1 MTDTIAVHA
10 PGRVNLIGD
19 HTDYAGGLALPCAI
33 DLGVTIRGRRV
44 PDLITMTSD
53 AESAPTTLGLSDL
66 LDDQHRPATSFA
78 IDDMHPLWGRYVA
91 AVAQECRTGSGF
103 EGRVTS
109 TLPTGAG
116 LSSSAAFEI
125 ALALAFDFSG
135 SPMELAR
142 LGQRAEH
149 RAVGVPCGLLDQMSI
164 VLGTAGHAMLI
175 DFADLSHSQIEIP
188 TDLDIVVMHSGQERQ
203 LVDSE
208 YAERRASCEL
218 AAQRIGPLA
227 DADLDD
233 VKDLDPSLAKRAR
246 HVVSECTRVR
256 DAATALRD
264 NDPIT
269 FGRLMTES
277 HASLR
282 DDFEVSTPTLDSLV
296 DRLVRTDGVFGAR
309 LTGAG
314 FGGCVVAICER
325 GAIPDASTLTGR
337 GWIVRPSDGARI
349 ISD

>member
-1 MTDTIAVHA
+1 MIDTITVHA

-33 DLGVTIRGRRV
+33 DLGVTIRGHRT
-44 PDLITMTSD
+44 PEFIALTSD
-53 AESAPTTLGLSDL
+53 AEPGSIRLRLDELFAQREPTTSG
-66 LDDQHRPATSFA
+66 A
-78 IDDMHPLWGRYVA
+78 IDDTLPLWGRYVA
-91 AVAQECRTGSGF
+91 AVAQECGIGSGF

-109 TLPTGAG
+109 TLPSGAG

-125 ALALAFDFSG
+125 ALALAFDFPG
-135 SPMELAR
+135 PPMELAR

-175 DFADLSHSQIEIP
+175 DFADLTHTPVTIP
-188 TDLDIVVMHSGQERQ
+188 EDLDIVVVHSGQERQ
-203 LVDSE
+203 LVDSK

-218 AAQRIGPLA
+218 AAQRIGPLPGA
-227 DADLDD
+227 ALDD
-233 VKDLDPSLAKRAR
+233 LSDLDPSLAKRAR
-246 HVVSECTRVR
+246 HVMSECARVR
-256 DAATALRD
+256 DAADALRR
-264 NDPIT
+264 NDPISV
-269 FGRLMTES
+269 GRLMTES

-282 DDFEVSTPTLDSLV
+282 DDFEVSTSALDDLV
-296 DRLVRTDGVFGAR
+296 DRLVSIDGVFGAR

-325 GAIPDASTLTGR
+325 GAIPEPTALTGR
-337 GWIVRPSDGARI
+337 GWILRPADGARI